1 MITCKY
7 KNTALK
13 RVIYIRLYRGLN
25 VLDHTLIKKN
35 LNLQCVISRK
45 VIHFAS

>member
-13 RVIYIRLYRGLN
+13 RVIYIYVRLYRGLN
-25 VLDHTLIKKN
+25 VLDHTLIQKK
-35 LNLQCVISRK
+35 I
-45 VIHFAS
+45 